1 MAHTHTLDDLEG
13 QLKASL
19 KAASDIADAAEH
31 AGRDM
36 TEDERAAAHQHLAKA
51 RDVAQQVKAR
61 RGDNALREAIKDLE
75 GVGYSPSNGGQRPPR
90 GGKSADLGG
99 KSLGEHFVDSAEFQE
114 MLASKSGAHFGTQQ
128 RINSRP
134 VGYKDLLLTGSDR
147 SSAGGFVRPDY
158 RGLQLGLDP
167 FMRPLTMRELVA
179 SATTTSDTVEYTY
192 IDAVSLNARFVA
204 ESQQVETPKEAGPN
218 TGVKPLSGFTTRQSS
233 TGVKT
238 IAHWFAMTRRAISD
252 AAQVR
257 TLVDALL
264 RYGLEDEIDRQII
277 SGDDS
282 GSENLRGIANTDGVQ
297 VLNVDPGKGD
307 PVRSNIEA
315 IRRAKTMA
323 RLGAR
328 ARANGIVGNPLDLEA
343 MDLIKDNEGRYVLG
357 GPVAAGGTGT
367 LWNLPVVE
375 NEAVPQG
382 QLFVGDW
389 QKAILYD
396 REDASITVTDSHAD
410 FFVRNMVAILAEC
423 RVAFAVIQPSAFVK
437 VELAA

>member
-1 MAHTHTLDDLEG
+1 MAQTKTLDELKEE
-13 QLKASL
+13 LKATV

-36 TEDERAAAHQHLAKA
+36 NDTERADAQQHLSKAHELAK
-51 RDVAQQVKAR
+51 QVKAR
-61 RGDNALREAIKDLE
+61 DGDEAVRDSIKELE
-75 GVGYSPSNGGQRPPR
+75 GVGYAPGGR
-90 GGKSADLGG
+90 GRRTPEGKTADLSGKSI
-99 KSLGEHFVDSAEFQE
+99 GEHFVGSAEFQE
-114 MLASKSGAHFGTQQ
+114 MLAQKSGAHFGTQQ
-128 RINSRP
+128 RIASRP
-134 VGYKDLLLTGSDR
+134 VGYKDLLTGSDPT
-147 SSAGGFVRPDY
+147 SAGGFVRPDY

-167 FMRPLTMRELVA
+167 FVRPLTMRELVA
-179 SATTTSDTVEYTY
+179 QATTGSDTVEYTY
-192 IDAVSLNARFVA
+192 IDTVSNRAAFVA
-204 ESQQVETPKEAGPN
+204 ESRSVETPSDPGPS
-218 TGVKPLSGFTTRQSS
+218 TGVKPLSGFTTKSTS

-277 SGDDS
+277 SGDDN
-282 GSENLRGIANTDGVQ
+282 GSENLRGIANTEGVQ

-307 PVRSNIEA
+307 PVRANIES
-315 IRRAKTMA
+315 IRRAKTMT

-328 ARANGIVGNPLDLEA
+328 ARANGIVANPLDLEA
-343 MDLIKDNEGRYVLG
+343 MDLIKDNEGRYILG
-357 GPVAAGGTGT
+357 GPVATGGTGG

-375 NEAVPQG
+375 NESVPEG
-382 QLFVGDW
+382 QLWVGDW
-389 QKAILYD
+389 KKAILYD
-396 REDASITVTDSHAD
+396 REEASITVTDSHAD